1 MLGIFLCVISFNT
14 PNEPVAAILIPV
26 IDMRKLRARK
36 LNNLFEAIEPAS
48 SRTVRHQIHRA
59 SPDNATLSHS
69 STISFEEM
77 NPQPTYLFFFSYLFS
92 FQLEGPCCET
102 EEQHPASLLPKLL
115 SLCLRW
121 VVQLTG

>member
-14 PNEPVAAILIPV
+14 PNEPVAAILILV

-48 SRTVRHQIHRA
+48 SRTVRRQIHRA

-69 STISFEEM
+69 WTISFEEM
-77 NPQPTYLFFFSYLFS
+77 DPQPTFFFFFLFI
-92 FQLEGPCCET
+92 
-102 EEQHPASLLPKLL
+102 
-115 SLCLRW
+115 
-121 VVQLTG
+121 